1 MGDEQNRHQPGISF
15 DTSTTSKLVVKIT
28 ALFSSLIL
36 LVIVT
41 TGLITYQSNRNKI
54 LTNLQNQLQLAANTI
69 AISINGDEF
78 ETLSGPASMLTPA
91 YVSVKN
97 ALKQFMVNKYLG
109 FETNGAYTF
118 RRISKD
124 SLEFT
129 VMLQEEFVGNHYAIR
144 DEMLPTLERGT
155 PSYTDVYEDENG
167 VWLSAYAPIT
177 NSQQKVVGMVEVDF
191 HNNFYLLA
199 LNDELYSLVQ
209 LGIFGLLLAVLSA
222 ILLSRFITRPINRVA
237 QAAIRF
243 SKGDLDISVPVSTRD
258 EIGML
263 GRAFNYMVSEI
274 KDKKL
279 LQQKN
284 HELSEAYQK
293 LDAVN
298 KSLKE
303 ATRLKSEFLSIAAH
317 DLKSPLQVI
326 MGFAERILNTPD
338 QNETVYRDAQ
348 KIYRG
353 SQRMLAI
360 IKNLLDTT
368 AIETGKLK
376 LNKSLVDVGELA
388 SQVVCHNQPLAEK
401 KQQNIELTVDDACIL
416 HVDEKRIYEVMD
428 NLLNNAIKFSP
439 PAQSVSVMVRKISRN
454 GKRNGVVQL
463 VVEDHGPG
471 LTKADM
477 KKLFGKFHR
486 LSAQPT
492 QGETSTGLGLSIAKR
507 LVELHGGKI
516 WAESPA
522 EGKGA
527 KFVVEIG

>member
-1 MGDEQNRHQPGISF
+1 MGDEKNRHQPGISF
-15 DTSTTSKLVVKIT
+15 DTSTPSKLVVKIT

-36 LVIVT
+36 LVIIT
-41 TGLITYQSNRNKI
+41 TGLITYQSNRDQI

-69 AISINGDEF
+69 AISIDGDEF
-78 ETLSGPASMLTPA
+78 ETLKGRESMLTPA
-91 YVSVKN
+91 YRSVKN
-97 ALKQFMVNKYLG
+97 ALQQFMVNQYLG
-109 FETNGAYTF
+109 FDQNGAYTF

-129 VMLQEEFVGNHYAIR
+129 VMLQEDFVGNRYAIR
-144 DEMLPTLERGT
+144 EEMLPTLERGT
-155 PSYTDVYEDENG
+155 PGFTDVYEDENG

-177 NSQQKVVGMVEVDF
+177 NSRKIVVGMVEVDF

-199 LNDELYSLVQ
+199 LNDELKSLVQ
-209 LGIFGLLLAVLSA
+209 FGILGLLLALLSA
-222 ILLSRFITRPINRVA
+222 ILLSRFITRPINQVA

-284 HELSEAYQK
+284 RELSEAYQK

-317 DLKSPLQVI
+317 DLKSPLQVM
-326 MGFAERILNTPD
+326 MGFAERILTTPD

-348 KIYRG
+348 KIYSG
-353 SQRMLAI
+353 TQRMLSI

-376 LNKSLVDVGELA
+376 LNKSRVDVGELA
-388 SQVVCHNQPLAEK
+388 RQVVCHNQPLAEK
-401 KQQNIELTVDDACIL
+401 KQQNIELEVDERCVLLI
-416 HVDEKRIYEVMD
+416 DEKRMYEVMD
-428 NLLNNAIKFSP
+428 NLVNNAIKFSP
-439 PAQSVSVMVRKISRN
+439 PAQTVSVIVRKKSRN
-454 GKRNGVVQL
+454 GKHDGVVQF

-471 LTKADM
+471 FTKADM
-477 KKLFGKFHR
+477 KKLFGKFNR

-492 QGETSTGLGLSIAKR
+492 QGETSTGLGLSIAKQ
-507 LVELHGGKI
+507 LIEMHGGKI
-516 WAESPA
+516 WAESPG
-522 EGKGA
+522 EGGGA

>member
-1 MGDEQNRHQPGISF
+1 M
-15 DTSTTSKLVVKIT
+15 
-28 ALFSSLIL
+28 A
-36 LVIVT
+36 
-41 TGLITYQSNRNKI
+41 TGLLTYQSSRAKI

-69 AISINGDEF
+69 AISIDGDEF
-78 ETLSGPASMLTPA
+78 ETLNGRASMLTPA
-91 YVSVKN
+91 YNSVKS
-97 ALKQFMVNKYLG
+97 ALRRFMVNKYLG
-109 FETNGAYTF
+109 FEANGAYTF

-129 VMLQEEFVGNHYAIR
+129 VMLQDEYVGDHYAIR
-144 DEMLPTLERGT
+144 EEMLPTLERGV
-155 PSYTDVYEDENG
+155 PSYTDVYEDNNG

-177 NSQQKVVGMVEVDF
+177 NSRREVVGMVEVDF

-199 LNDELYSLVQ
+199 LNDELYSLFQ
-209 LGIFGLLLAVLSA
+209 LGIVGLLLAVVTA

-237 QAAIRF
+237 QAAVRF
-243 SKGDLDISVPVSTRD
+243 SKGDMEIFVPVSTRD

-263 GRAFNYMVSEI
+263 GRAFNYMVAEI

-284 HELSEAYQK
+284 RELSKAYQK

-303 ATRLKSEFLSIAAH
+303 ANRLKSEFLSIAAH

-338 QNETVYRDAQ
+338 QNESVYRDAQ

-353 SQRMLAI
+353 SERMLAI
-360 IKNLLDTT
+360 IKNLLNTT

-376 LNKSLVDVGELA
+376 LDKSLVDIGKLA
-388 SQVVCHNQPLAEK
+388 EQVVYHNQSLAEK
-401 KQQNIELTVDDACIL
+401 KQQHIELNVDETCIL
-416 HVDEKRIYEVMD
+416 HVDKRHLFEVMD
-428 NLLNNAIKFSP
+428 NLINNAIKFSP
-439 PAQSVSVMVRKISRN
+439 PGQNVLVTVKKMNQNGNLNGTVRF
-454 GKRNGVVQL
+454 

-471 LTKADM
+471 LTNADM
-477 KKLFGKFHR
+477 KKIFGKFQR

-492 QGETSTGLGLSIAKR
+492 QGETSTGLGLSIAKQ

-516 WAESPA
+516 WAESLKNGTGARFIA
-522 EGKGA
+522 EFGS
-527 KFVVEIG
+527 